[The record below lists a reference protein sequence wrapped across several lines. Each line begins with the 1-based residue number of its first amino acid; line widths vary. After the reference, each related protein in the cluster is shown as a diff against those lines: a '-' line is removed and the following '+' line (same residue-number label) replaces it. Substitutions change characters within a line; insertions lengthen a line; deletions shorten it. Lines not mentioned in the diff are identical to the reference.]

1 MPGVMDEKLFREA
14 LAAATPVALTETQLA
29 QCTQFATLVV
39 ETNKTLN
46 LTRITDPEAMAVK
59 HFADSLTL
67 LQAVPDLPLGARIC
81 DVGTGAG
88 FPGVPLKIARPDLKL
103 TLVDSLR
110 KRLTFL
116 EGALA
121 TLHITEVATIHSR
134 AEELKG
140 KRFELVTARAVA
152 ALPKLIAWCAPLVTI
167 GGRFVAMKG
176 PEAESDEGAATR
188 CGLVLERELLL
199 TLPAPPTPNNG
210 GANELQRTLL
220 VYRKQGGR

>member
-1 MPGVMDEKLFREA
+1 MDENVFREA
-14 LAAATPVALTETQLA
+14 LLAASPLPLTPTQLA
-29 QCTQFATLVV
+29 QCAQFATLVV

-46 LTRITDPEAMAVK
+46 LTRITEPEAMAVK

-67 LQAVPDLPLGARIC
+67 LQAVPDLPQRARFC

-88 FPGVPLKIARPDLKL
+88 FPGVPIKLVRPDLKL

-121 TLHITEVATIHSR
+121 TLGVPEVTLIHSR

-152 ALPKLIAWCAPLVTI
+152 ALPKLIAWCAPLVTT
-167 GGRFVAMKG
+167 GGHFVAMKG
-176 PEAESDEGAATR
+176 PEAESDEGAALTY
-188 CGLVLERELLL
+188 GLVLERTL
-199 TLPAPPTPNNG
+199 TLTLRDA
-210 GANELQRTLL
+210 EQSQRTLL
-220 VYRKQGGR
+220 VYRKQGGH